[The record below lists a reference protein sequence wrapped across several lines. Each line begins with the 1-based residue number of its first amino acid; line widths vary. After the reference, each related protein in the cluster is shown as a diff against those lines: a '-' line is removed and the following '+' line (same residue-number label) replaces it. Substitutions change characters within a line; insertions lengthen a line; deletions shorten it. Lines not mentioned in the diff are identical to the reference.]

1 MSENKEI
8 KVTYILQKDLP
19 DYKAGTEFVLG
30 DRGYYTSTIPGTR
43 GDGVRGAWPPLY
55 VENNEEWF
63 KKKEDEPPLV
73 IQIERDAHFR
83 LNSDSSK
90 SLVLSPGG
98 ALTLAESIKKL
109 FSLSSAQ
116 KKYLENKSAYE
127 RIRKLQAD
135 AFDNI
140 RSCWGANASAVL
152 RKAIIDMGKEKLGYE
167 VLTRINPEW
176 PHSTPHVPTFDCE
189 GVGCGIHSVKRL
201 SDGEVFTLGDKIG
214 HRYTS
219 SATYNPI
226 VKFETLGRD
235 LVAYCADGEG
245 VGTSFWEKQ
254 PQEDKTNYAKWRRS
268 NF

>member
-30 DRGYYTSTIPGTR
+30 DRGYYTSTVPGTR

-63 KKKEDEPPLV
+63 KKKEEEPPLV
-73 IQIERDAHFR
+73 IQIERAAHFK

-98 ALTLAESIKKL
+98 ALMLYESIGRL
-109 FSLSSAQ
+109 LSADEQ
-116 KKYLENKSAYE
+116 
-127 RIRKLQAD
+127 IRKLQTG

-152 RKAIIDMGKEKLGYE
+152 RKAIIDTGKEKLGYE

-176 PHSTPHVPTFDCE
+176 PHSTPHTPTFDCE

-219 SATYNPI
+219 SATYSPI